1 MNAELHFLTKPA
13 FASIMEH
20 NPRLSK
26 QWIFQKDDN
35 KLIESLKAENFDL
48 VFDLQKNLSSKKL
61 ISSLGL
67 PHKTFDKKNIEKWLF
82 VNFKYPPLTI
92 PHLVDRYYDAFDL
105 KNDGQGLEF
114 FVDPKA
120 EEQEAKSDEKYICI
134 ALGAAHQT
142 KQIPDSIVMQICDR
156 IKSKTYLL
164 GGPGDKQ
171 KGDTIAAEKSH
182 VINCAGTFSIHQ
194 SAAKLNNAAVLV
206 TGDTGLMHMAVG
218 LSIPTIVLWGNTV
231 PELGMSPY
239 YGDKDIASFNH
250 EVPGLSCRPCSKLG
264 KKTCPKSHFNCMNKQ
279 NIELI
284 VEQILSFIDV

>member
-1 MNAELHFLTKPA
+1 MAAEVQFLSKSA

-20 NPRLSK
+20 NPHLSK
-26 QWIFQKDDN
+26 KWIFQKDDS
-35 KLIESLKAENFDL
+35 KLIENLKAENFDL
-48 VFDLQKNLSSKKL
+48 VFDLQKNLNSKK
-61 ISSLGL
+61 IVSSLGVT
-67 PHKTFDKKNIEKWLF
+67 HKTFDKKNVAKWLF
-82 VNFKYPPLTI
+82 VNFKYPSLKI
-92 PHLVDRYYDAFDL
+92 PHLVDRYYEAFDL
-105 KNDGQGLEF
+105 KNDGLGLEF
-114 FVDPKA
+114 FIDPKVEA
-120 EEQEAKSDEKYICI
+120 EEGKDDEKYICI

-142 KQIPDSIVMQICDR
+142 KQIPDSIVMQICER

-164 GGPGDKQ
+164 GGPGDQQ
-171 KGDTIAAEKSH
+171 KGVRLAAGKDH

-194 SAAKLNNAAVLV
+194 SAAKLKNAAVLL

-239 YGDKDIASFNH
+239 YGDKEVGTFNH
-250 EVPGLSCRPCSKLG
+250 EVLGLSCRPCSKLG
-264 KKTCPKSHFNCMNKQ
+264 KKSCPKTHFNCMNKQ